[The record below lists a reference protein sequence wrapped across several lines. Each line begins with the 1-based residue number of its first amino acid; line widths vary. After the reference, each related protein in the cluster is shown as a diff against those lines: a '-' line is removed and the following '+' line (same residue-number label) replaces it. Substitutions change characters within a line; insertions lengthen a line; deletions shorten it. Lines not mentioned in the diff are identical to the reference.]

1 MSSSK
6 PTFTRQRR
14 SLSINSMLSF
24 LGSLSSPSATP
35 TTPTFTP
42 EQDRLPRKVTGIV
55 ADASK
60 YEVTIVR
67 YVAQETE
74 DDAAA
79 TYNELRVDCRGND
92 PLYDQ
97 DWDEDAEEWM
107 APDFTP

>member
-1 MSSSK
+1 MSSYK

-24 LGSLSSPSATP
+24 LGSLSSPSTTP

-42 EQDRLPRKVTGIV
+42 EQDHLPRKVTGIV

-67 YVAQETE
+67 YVAQEAE
-74 DDAAA
+74 DDAATA
-79 TYNELRVDCRGND
+79 CNELRVDGRGND

-97 DWDEDAEEWM
+97 DWDEDAEEWI
-107 APDFTP
+107 APDFTA